1 MGVAPSTL
9 CAYELWR
16 RFPTLERALEI
27 EALTGQ
33 GVKALD
39 LINPKKKTGNR
50 IDQGGR
56 ILRPRGT
63 VSLFPDRDPWRGVGK
78 EGDRWRP

>member
-1 MGVAPSTL
+1 MHPLLRYRKKKNLSQGALAALMGVAQSTL

-27 EALTGQ
+27 EALTDQ

-39 LINPKKKTGNR
+39 LINPKKKR
-50 IDQGGR
+50 DIESIR
-56 ILRPRGT
+56 EV
-63 VSLFPDRDPWRGVGK
+63 VS
-78 EGDRWRP
+78 

>member
-1 MGVAPSTL
+1 MHPLRRYRKKRNLSQGVLAALMGVAPSTL

-33 GVKALD
+33 KVKALN
-39 LINPKKKTGNR
+39 LINPKKKREIESIREAG
-50 IDQGGR
+50 
-56 ILRPRGT
+56 
-63 VSLFPDRDPWRGVGK
+63 S
-78 EGDRWRP
+78 

>member
-1 MGVAPSTL
+1 MNLSQGVLAALMGVAPSTL

-27 EALTGQ
+27 ETLTGQ

-39 LINPKKKTGNR
+39 LINPKKKR
-50 IDQGGR
+50 EIESIR
-56 ILRPRGT
+56 E
-63 VSLFPDRDPWRGVGK
+63 VGS
-78 EGDRWRP
+78 